1 MITKDARIGDDFAG
15 YVAVI
20 ERDLLDRGLW
30 GSKNRR
36 RDECKATQCVSSQ
49 ALRLP
54 QIPGDWDATETP
66 PPPGGGFDDLGGRWV
81 PG

>member
-36 RDECKATQCVSSQ
+36 RDECMYTMYSIEV
-49 ALRLP
+49 LR
-54 QIPGDWDATETP
+54 E
-66 PPPGGGFDDLGGRWV
+66 
-81 PG
+81 